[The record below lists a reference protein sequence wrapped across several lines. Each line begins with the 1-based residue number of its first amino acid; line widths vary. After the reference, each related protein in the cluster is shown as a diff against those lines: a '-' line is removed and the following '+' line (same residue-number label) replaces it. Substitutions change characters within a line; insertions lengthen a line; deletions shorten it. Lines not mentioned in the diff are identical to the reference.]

1 MLRLLLPFPLS
12 PFDRITWTSMS
23 RFLSQSLTWIGKQ
36 DSCCHWIVMLSRLRS
51 PCTAWCCCPCPVLLP
66 ALPAVCC
73 IEIAPVDVACC
84 FCHATCLFYKWK
96 ALSLNSPILYCMPTQ
111 PVLLAYVV
119 WVCFCYMRKGRWR
132 YRSTAH
138 AVFLDLRRSAPG
150 TAQNSQY
157 PLTISNSSIL
167 YNIYIYC
174 FCDHW
179 YPWFQHDSFLV
190 LVVP

>member
-51 PCTAWCCCPCPVLLP
+51 PRTAWCCCPRPVLLP

-119 WVCFCYMRKGRWR
+119 WVCFCYMRKGLGLQPMLCSW
-132 YRSTAH
+132 TWGGVHQGPLKIVNA
-138 AVFLDLRRSAPG
+138 LRPLVIV
-150 TAQNSQY
+150 QY
-157 PLTISNSSIL
+157 YTI
-167 YNIYIYC
+167 YIYIYC
-174 FCDHW
+174 FCDRW